1 MVMTIIK
8 QNQKIIQ
15 ITKAKINRITFL
27 EKIQNNLK
35 IKV

>member
-1 MVMTIIK
+1 MTIIK

-15 ITKAKINRITFL
+15 ITKTKISRITFL